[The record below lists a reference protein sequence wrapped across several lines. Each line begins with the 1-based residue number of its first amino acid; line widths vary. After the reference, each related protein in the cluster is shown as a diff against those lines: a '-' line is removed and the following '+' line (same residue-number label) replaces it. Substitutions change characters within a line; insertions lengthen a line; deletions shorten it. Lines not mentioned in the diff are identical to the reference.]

1 MGSTELSEPH
11 RIRTCEL
18 RTKWKFSSMAFN
30 GLGGNQYYYFGCRS
44 FEDKAEASAWECWSW
59 LVFYP
64 AWAVSSR
71 EWMAR
76 LDQLRAMDGYASS
89 DLALN
94 QIQLFLT
101 GTDPLVYLARIS
113 VSRGDMVIVKRRSGF
128 GTRIIWMWSWL
139 NHRLWDN
146 KQGIWPPKTVFYMS
160 NIGTVILCLGAF
172 VRVICENDCR
182 VLITVPNKLLSDQ

>member
-1 MGSTELSEPH
+1 M
-11 RIRTCEL
+11 
-18 RTKWKFSSMAFN
+18 
-30 GLGGNQYYYFGCRS
+30 
-44 FEDKAEASAWECWSW
+44 
-59 LVFYP
+59 FYP

-128 GTRIIWMWSWL
+128 GTLSSGCGPDSTIGSGTTSRGSDL
-139 NHRLWDN
+139 LRLCF
-146 KQGIWPPKTVFYMS
+146 I
-160 NIGTVILCLGAF
+160 
-172 VRVICENDCR
+172 
-182 VLITVPNKLLSDQ
+182 